1 MTPSPQST
9 EKKTLVVFDVEG
21 IIIPKNRFLVFEMSR
36 KTGFFSFIKIVFLG
50 LLYEIGLL
58 SLEYALK
65 KIFQMFKGLPE
76 NEVLELTKNIPLM
89 PGTIQVF
96 KKLNEKG
103 YKTALISSGLPQEV
117 VEHLAKTL
125 QVDHAYGISLEAING
140 RLTGKINS
148 ELIAEGGKAVV
159 LSRILTTEKLTA
171 NDCVVVADDRNNL
184 SMFSLSKLHIGYN
197 PDFFMTAKSDF
208 ITRGA
213 LTEILPPI
221 LGEKQSVSKP
231 KKSQPKGPRE
241 LIHLGSFLLTFV
253 SMHFIGPFVLATA
266 ILVVALLYTLSE
278 IARIRGMNIPVLSF
292 ITWNAANK
300 TELYEFA
307 TSPIFFALGIAVS
320 LLVFPEPISYAAIA
334 VLTLGDGGAHVFGMK
349 FGKHP
354 LPTNKG
360 KSVEGTIA
368 GFVCAF
374 LGCLFFVTPVLALI
388 AAAVGMLIEGLP
400 NPLNDNL
407 LLPLVSGLVL
417 VLMV

>member
-1 MTPSPQST
+1 MTTASP
-9 EKKTLVVFDVEG
+9 EPPKNKTLVVFDVEG

-58 SLEYALK
+58 SLEYTLK
-65 KIFQMFKGLPE
+65 KIFEMFKGVAE
-76 NEVLELTKNIPLM
+76 NEVLELIKNIPLM
-89 PGTIQVF
+89 PGTKEVF

-103 YKTALISSGLPQEV
+103 YKIALISSGLPQEV
-117 VEHLAKTL
+117 VEDLAKTL
-125 QVDHAYGISLEAING
+125 QVDHAHGIKLEVVNG
-140 RLTGKINS
+140 NLTGRIES
-148 ELIAEGGKAVV
+148 ELITEGGKAVV
-159 LSRILTTEKLTA
+159 LSRILTTEKLTLD
-171 NDCVVVADDRNNL
+171 DCIVVADDRNNL

-197 PDFFMTAKSDF
+197 PDFLMTAKSDF

-221 LGEKQSVSKP
+221 LGEKQSVFEP
-231 KKSQPKGPRE
+231 KKTQLKGPRE
-241 LIHLGSFLLTFV
+241 LIHISSFLLTFV

-266 ILVVALLYTLSE
+266 ILIVTLLYTLSE
-278 IARIRGMNIPVLSF
+278 IARIRGINIPVLSA

-374 LGCLFFVTPVLALI
+374 LGQLFL
-388 AAAVGMLIEGLP
+388 
-400 NPLNDNL
+400 
-407 LLPLVSGLVL
+407 
-417 VLMV
+417 